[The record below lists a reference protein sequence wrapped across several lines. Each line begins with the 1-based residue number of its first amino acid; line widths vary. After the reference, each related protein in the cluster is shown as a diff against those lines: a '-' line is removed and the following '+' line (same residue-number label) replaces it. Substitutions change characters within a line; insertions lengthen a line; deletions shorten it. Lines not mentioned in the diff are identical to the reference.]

1 VTINAEDVV
10 NELSL
15 RIAQLERDNAV
26 LRVQL
31 KEWDSKKTKEEAA
44 E

>member
-1 VTINAEDVV
+1 MTINAENVV

-15 RIAQLERDNAV
+15 RIAQLERDNAI

-31 KEWDSKKTKEEAA
+31 KEMDSKKTKEDAA
-44 E
+44 D